1 MPTLLFLR
9 NTVRLRLT
17 LLYGSLFLVSGA
29 VLLAVT
35 YLLFR
40 NATEGRGVSGPQGAI
55 VGSATSPPTG
65 ERRVAGEPGITEE
78 QLQASADQL
87 RAQAD
92 QQRAANLR
100 ELLTQ
105 SGIALAIMAVV
116 SIVLGWIIAG
126 RALRRLRTITTTARE
141 ISATNL
147 HQRLALDGP
156 DDELKQLG
164 DTFDGLLARL
174 DAAFRSQRQ
183 FVANASHELRTPL
196 ARQLALGQLAVD
208 DPSATVESL
217 RAAHKRV
224 LTAGREQARLIEAL
238 LTLAR
243 GEGGLDRHEPLD
255 LAAVTDEVILRT
267 DTGIHLTTSIHS
279 APTSG
284 DPHLVERLVANL
296 VDNALRYNTDHG
308 TVTITTETSAGHAT
322 LTVANTGPIVPATE
336 VERLFQPFQRLNP
349 SRTRQNGGLGL
360 GLSIVHAIATAHD
373 ATVMAQPRQGGGMHI
388 TVTFPSSDGD
398 TAESPAQQPTLTD
411 RVREMGTPQ
420 PLVTRRAGPDP
431 HS

>member
-40 NATEGRGVSGPQGAI
+40 NATEGRGVTGPQGAI
-55 VGSATSPPTG
+55 VGTATSPPSG

-92 QQRAANLR
+92 QQRAADLR

-105 SGIALAIMAVV
+105 SGIALAIMTLL

-126 RALRRLRTITTTARE
+126 RALRRLRTITTTAQE

-174 DAAFRSQRQ
+174 EAAFRSQHQ

-224 LTAGREQARLIEAL
+224 LAAGREQARLIEAL

-243 GEGGLDRHEPLD
+243 SEGGLDRLEPLD
-255 LAAVTDEVILRT
+255 LAAVTDQVLLRA
-267 DTGIHLTTSIHS
+267 DAGVHLTTSIHR

-296 VDNALRYNTDHG
+296 VDNALRYNTDDG
-308 TVTITTETSAGHAT
+308 TVTVTTETSAGHAT

-336 VERLFQPFQRLNP
+336 VERLFQPFQRLDP

-373 ATVMAQPRQGGGMHI
+373 ATVTAQPRQGGGMNI
-388 TVTFPSSDGD
+388 TVTFPGTNGD
-398 TAESPAQQPTLTD
+398 MARRTHPESPPSSQP
-411 RVREMGTPQ
+411 
-420 PLVTRRAGPDP
+420 
-431 HS
+431 

>member
-1 MPTLLFLR
+1 MPTLPFLR

-17 LLYGSLFLVSGA
+17 LLYGSLFLVSGT

-55 VGSATSPPTG
+55 VGSATSPPSG
-65 ERRVAGEPGITEE
+65 ERLVGGEPGATQE
-78 QLQASADQL
+78 QLRATADQL

-92 QQRAANLR
+92 QQRAADLR
-100 ELLTQ
+100 ELLIQ
-105 SGIALAIMAVV
+105 SGIALAIMAVL

-174 DAAFRSQRQ
+174 EAAFRSQRQ

-196 ARQLALGQLAVD
+196 ARQLALGQLALD
-208 DPSATVESL
+208 DPAATVESL
-217 RAAHKRV
+217 QAAHKRV
-224 LTAGREQARLIEAL
+224 LAAGREQARLIEAL

-255 LAAVTDEVILRT
+255 LAAVTDQVIVRT
-267 DTGIHLTTSIHS
+267 DTDVAGLGVHLTASVRS

-284 DPHLVERLVANL
+284 DPHLVERMVANL

-308 TVTITTETSAGHAT
+308 TVTITTENAAGQAT

-336 VERLFQPFQRLNP
+336 VDRLFQPFQRLNP

-373 ATVMAQPRQGGGMHI
+373 ATVTAQPRQGGGMHI
-388 TVTFPSSDGD
+388 TVTFPGTHPESEAGD
-398 TAESPAQQPTLTD
+398 
-411 RVREMGTPQ
+411 
-420 PLVTRRAGPDP
+420 
-431 HS
+431 